1 MVIAAKEAALCQA
14 FSEFDLHLEDID
26 ADCLDPQ
33 LCSEYVKDIYNYM
46 RQLEVRF
53 ALTGILLLLLF

>member
-26 ADCLDPQ
+26 ADCVDPQ